1 MVFFSGFFVQLL
13 LIINGIFF
21 IKTSSQL
28 VGSFGSLGECFFLKK
43 NKTLYMNYILLG
55 CW

>member
-13 LIINGIFF
+13 MIINGIFF
-21 IKTSSQL
+21 KTSSQL